1 MDVTLPL
8 VRTRL
13 AAHILDVLLIGVVG
27 LAIGWA
33 ISRLVQ
39 QGPPAGP
46 DPANPGRLPPLVDTA
61 IWLLLDAGYFL
72 YTWHARG
79 RTLRMRALGLWVADA
94 ADGRRLSY
102 RQGAIRWAVV
112 NLETLVAIAL
122 GLVVSLG
129 FAETIAA
136 WAWLL
141 VLLGS
146 TARSAA
152 NQGLHDRA
160 AGSIVTAGSPG
171 RLGAGALQPRRRTGA
186 PSAPGTTAP
195 SRMWSRER
203 GALVGALTST
213 PLCLLLLGLALIRST
228 EGTPWDSLTLVA
240 FVALT
245 AGPGAGALFAPAG
258 SLRDSPRLPLLV
270 VLGVAAT
277 AVVIGVLLVMVLA
290 WVVATVTAEPGM
302 AQLAGSA
309 GGGFVLLVLF
319 GCPAAGAGAP
329 PRHRVDLADAATG
342 RAAPAAGRG
351 LAPPGCRIG
360 AGSPMR
366 SRDRRMEMARPR
378 SGGLRASAPGRR

>member
-245 AGPGAGALFAPAG
+245 AGPGAGALFAPG
-258 SLRDSPRLPLLV
+258 
-270 VLGVAAT
+270 G
-277 AVVIGVLLVMVLA
+277 LA
-290 WVVATVTAEPGM
+290 PG
-302 AQLAGSA
+302 L
-309 GGGFVLLVLF
+309 
-319 GCPAAGAGAP
+319 
-329 PRHRVDLADAATG
+329 
-342 RAAPAAGRG
+342 AAPAAARGARGGRHRRRHRRAAGHGPRLGRG
-351 LAPPGCRIG
+351 HGDRG
-360 AGSPMR
+360 A
-366 SRDRRMEMARPR
+366 RDGTARGVGRWWLRPARPVRVSRCWCWR
-378 SGGLRASAPGRR
+378 SPTPSCGPG